1 MEAFGIVNK
10 DVVTDPE
17 LSIQAKGVYAVI
29 CTYADKNRSCF
40 PSINTIADLCDVHPI
55 TIHRKIKELKEKGYI
70 KRNGRRFI
78 LK

>member
-17 LSIQAKGVYAVI
+17 LSIQAKGVYAII
-29 CTYADKNRSCF
+29 CTFANKERSCF
-40 PSINTIADLCDVHPI
+40 PSINTIADLANTHPR
-55 TIHRKIKELKEKGYI
+55 TISRKLKELSSKGYI
-70 KRNGRRFI
+70 KRKGRKLF

>member
-17 LSIQAKGVYAVI
+17 LSIQAKGVYAII
-29 CTYADKNRSCF
+29 CTFANKERSCF
-40 PSINTIADLCDVHPI
+40 PSINTIADLANTHPR
-55 TIHRKIKELKEKGYI
+55 TISRKLKELSSKGYI
-70 KRNGRRFI
+70 YRKGRKLF

>member
-40 PSINTIADLCDVHPI
+40 PSINTIADLCDVHPR

>member
-29 CTYADKNRSCF
+29 CTYCNKNRTCF
-40 PSINTIADLCDVHPI
+40 PSVNTLADLCDVHPR
-55 TIHRKIKELKEKGYI
+55 TISRKIKELKQKGYI
-70 KRNGRRFI
+70 KRNGRKFI
-78 LK
+78 VT

>member
-40 PSINTIADLCDVHPI
+40 PSINTIADLCDVHPR
-55 TIHRKIKELKEKGYI
+55 TIHRNL
-70 KRNGRRFI
+70 FI
-78 LK
+78 SQDF

>member
-17 LSIQAKGVYAVI
+17 LSIQAKGVYAII
-29 CTYADKNRSCF
+29 CTFANKNRSCF
-40 PSINTIADLCDVHPI
+40 PSINTIADLADLHPR
-55 TIHRKIKELKEKGYI
+55 TISRKLKELSSKGYI
-70 KRNGRRFI
+70 KRKGRKLF